1 MLLIMIVLCL
11 ILLIALADDLQKF
24 ISSNQSVWQGS
35 IFKVRHRERE
45 RERERGARKRERE
58 GGRKGEGGRGKG
70 GMERGEGGMGER
82 ERDYVVMAATSVK
95 ETHVPSP

>member
-1 MLLIMIVLCL
+1 MLLIMIILCL

-45 RERERGARKRERE
+45 REREGRGRGRERE
-58 GGRKGEGGRGKG
+58 EGKGREGGGK
-70 GMERGEGGMGER
+70 EAWREGREAWGR

>member
-1 MLLIMIVLCL
+1 MLLIMIILCL

-35 IFKVRHRERE
+35 IFKVSHRE

-82 ERDYVVMAATSVK
+82 ERLCGNGSY
-95 ETHVPSP
+95 